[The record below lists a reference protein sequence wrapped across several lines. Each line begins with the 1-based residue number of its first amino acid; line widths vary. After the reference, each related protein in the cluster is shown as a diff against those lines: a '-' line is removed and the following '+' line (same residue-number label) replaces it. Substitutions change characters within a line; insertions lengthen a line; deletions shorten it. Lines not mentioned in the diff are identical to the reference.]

1 MGKQTENMKKVH
13 MLLTTLSKI
22 FDSKTFDI
30 HRDTI
35 AEILSIAN
43 GIVTQSMKSL
53 KVKHHVIDFILSKER
68 EYTVTIIES
77 SEDICDDVIK
87 YSKED
92 IKEMDCLNLDHYK
105 KMLEE
110 QMAIQDK
117 YDKLQAERK
126 KEREAKYNEYIEKKE
141 KSKKESE
148 EKWKKFQAEREK
160 ERLKKQK
167 EGLKFFLKEKRCEQI
182 NNANKA
188 EMLLK
193 DVFDIFGIDY
203 DYQHIEMITKNNG
216 CELKGY
222 IYDFLVRINGKKYD
236 VEVDGSSH
244 DGKEEYDKI
253 RDELSR
259 SIGIETIRFSTQ
271 MVYEI
276 EYEVSRGMINKGN
289 LIDII
294 QGGASSIGDMMSSVR
309 YYFNKC
315 NKYNRRNRQ
324 ILEPM
329 DESLMNDKVNKN
341 ICSIKDVL
349 KNNICGEYREVVYG
363 GKIIPT
369 VTCKTP
375 YTTITCGTNGNKGG
389 DWGHGSR
396 AYVKVECGSLSDYQI
411 RKIDEGDDG
420 ESSGFEIAVGG
431 DCEIESLI
439 ETLET
444 ITSNLK
450 NMKNKIF
457 IEESNKI
464 LEKLDNSERKEVFGM
479 INKKIN
485 EMNKAK
491 KDAIKN

>member
-1 MGKQTENMKKVH
+1 MGKQTENIKKVH
-13 MLLTTLSKI
+13 MFLTTLSKI
-22 FDSKTFDI
+22 FGSNTFDI

-35 AEILSIAN
+35 AEILSIRN
-43 GIVTQSMKSL
+43 CTVTLCMDSL
-53 KVKHHVIDFILSKER
+53 EWKHKLINFRMTNER
-68 EYTVTIIES
+68 EYTVTMIEC
-77 SEDICDDVIK
+77 SEDICDDVMK

-92 IKEMDCLNLDHYK
+92 IKKMDETSLYNYK
-105 KMLEE
+105 DMLEGQKMRE
-110 QMAIQDK
+110 
-117 YDKLQAERK
+117 AEAQHESLKVFLEEKK
-126 KEREAKYNEYIEKKE
+126 KE
-141 KSKKESE
+141 
-148 EKWKKFQAEREK
+148 
-160 ERLKKQK
+160 
-167 EGLKFFLKEKRCEQI
+167 QI
-182 NNANKA
+182 DNANKS

-193 DVFDIFGIDY
+193 DVFDMFGIDY
-203 DYQHIEMITKNNG
+203 DYQHTETIPKKNG
-216 CELKGY
+216 YEWQGY
-222 IYDFLVRINGKKYD
+222 IYDFLVEIDGNKYD

-253 RDELSR
+253 RDYLSK

-271 MVYEI
+271 MVDEIYYEA
-276 EYEVSRGMINKGN
+276 SKGIISKRN

-294 QGGASSIGDMMSSVR
+294 QSGNPSMGDMTSYVR
-309 YYFNKC
+309 YLFNKC
-315 NKYNRRNRQ
+315 NKYKRRNRP

-341 ICSIKDVL
+341 IGSIKDVL
-349 KNNICGEYREVVYG
+349 KKNICGEYGEVVYG

-369 VTCKTP
+369 VTCETP

-396 AYVKVECGSLSDYQI
+396 AYVKVEGGSLSDYQI
-411 RKIDEGDDG
+411 RKIDEGDNG

-457 IEESNKI
+457 LEESHKI
-464 LEKLDNSERKEVFGM
+464 LKKLDNSERKEVFGM

-485 EMNKAK
+485 EMNAVK
-491 KDAIKN
+491 KDARKN

>member
-13 MLLTTLSKI
+13 MFLTTLSKI
-22 FDSKTFDI
+22 FDSNTFGI

-35 AEILSIAN
+35 AEILSISN

-53 KVKHHVIDFILSKER
+53 KVKHNVIDFILSNER
-68 EYTVTIIES
+68 EYTVTMIEC
-77 SEDICDDVIK
+77 SEDICDDVMK

-92 IKEMDCLNLDHYK
+92 IKEIDCLNLDNYK

-110 QMAIQDK
+110 QKAIQDK

-126 KEREAKYNEYIEKKE
+126 KER
-141 KSKKESE
+141 
-148 EKWKKFQAEREK
+148 
-160 ERLKKQK
+160 LKKQK
-167 EGLKFFLKEKRCEQI
+167 EGLKIFLKEKRGEQI
-182 NNANKA
+182 DNANKA

-193 DVFDIFGIDY
+193 DVFDMFGIDY
-203 DYQHIEMITKNNG
+203 DYQHIEMIKKNNG

-244 DGKEEYDKI
+244 DDREEYDKI

-259 SIGIETIRFSTQ
+259 SIGIETIRLSTQ
-271 MVYEI
+271 IVYEI
-276 EYEVSRGMINKGN
+276 EYEVSRGMINKCN

-315 NKYNRRNRQ
+315 NKYKRRSRS
-324 ILEPM
+324 ILEQM

-349 KNNICGEYREVVYG
+349 KKNICGEYGEVVYG

-485 EMNKAK
+485 EMNAAK

>member
-1 MGKQTENMKKVH
+1 MGKQTENIKKVH
-13 MLLTTLSKI
+13 MFLTTLSKI
-22 FDSKTFDI
+22 FGSNTFDI

-35 AEILSIAN
+35 AEILSIRN
-43 GIVTQSMKSL
+43 CTVTLCMDSL
-53 KVKHHVIDFILSKER
+53 EWKHKLIKFRMTNER
-68 EYTVTIIES
+68 EYTVTMIVC
-77 SEDICDDVIK
+77 SEDICYDVMK

-92 IKEMDCLNLDHYK
+92 IKKMDETSLYNYK
-105 KMLEE
+105 DMLEGQKIRE
-110 QMAIQDK
+110 AEAQHESLKVFLEDK
-117 YDKLQAERK
+117 K
-126 KEREAKYNEYIEKKE
+126 KEQIDNSN
-141 KSKKESE
+141 KS
-148 EKWKKFQAEREK
+148 
-160 ERLKKQK
+160 
-167 EGLKFFLKEKRCEQI
+167 
-182 NNANKA
+182 

-193 DVFDIFGIDY
+193 DVFDMFGIDY
-203 DYQHIEMITKNNG
+203 DYQHTETILKKNG
-216 CELKGY
+216 YEWKGY
-222 IYDFLVRINGKKYD
+222 IYDFLVEIDGNKYD

-244 DGKEEYDKI
+244 EGKEKYDNI
-253 RDELSR
+253 RDDLSK
-259 SIGIETIRFSTQ
+259 SIGIETIRFSTK
-271 MVYEI
+271 MVDEIYYEA
-276 EYEVSRGMINKGN
+276 SKGIISKRN

-294 QGGASSIGDMMSSVR
+294 QGGSSSIGNMMSSVR

-315 NKYNRRNRQ
+315 NKYKRRNRP

-329 DESLMNDKVNKN
+329 DKSLMNDKVNKN
-341 ICSIKDVL
+341 ICSIKE
-349 KNNICGEYREVVYG
+349 NICGEHGEVVYG

-396 AYVKVECGSLSDYQI
+396 AYVKVEGGSLSDYQI

-439 ETLET
+439 ETFET
-444 ITSNLK
+444 IASNLK

>member
-1 MGKQTENMKKVH
+1 MGKQTENIKKVH
-13 MLLTTLSKI
+13 MFLTTLSKI
-22 FDSKTFDI
+22 FNSKTFDI

-35 AEILSIAN
+35 AEILSIRN
-43 GIVTQSMKSL
+43 CTVSLCMNSL
-53 KVKHHVIDFILSKER
+53 KWKHKLIKFRITNER
-68 EYTVTIIES
+68 EYTVTMIEC
-77 SEDICDDVIK
+77 SEDICDDVMK

-92 IKEMDCLNLDHYK
+92 IKEMDKTRLYNYK
-105 KMLEE
+105 YMLEGQKIRE
-110 QMAIQDK
+110 
-117 YDKLQAERK
+117 AEAQHESLNVFLEEKK
-126 KEREAKYNEYIEKKE
+126 KE
-141 KSKKESE
+141 
-148 EKWKKFQAEREK
+148 
-160 ERLKKQK
+160 
-167 EGLKFFLKEKRCEQI
+167 QI
-182 NNANKA
+182 DNANKK

-193 DVFDIFGIDY
+193 EVFDMFEIDY
-203 DYQHIEMITKNNG
+203 DYQHTETILKKNKY
-216 CELKGY
+216 EWKGY

-244 DGKEEYDKI
+244 DDREEYDKI

-259 SIGIETIRFSTQ
+259 SIGIETIRLSTQ
-271 MVYEI
+271 MVDEIYYEA
-276 EYEVSRGMINKGN
+276 SKGIISKRN

-294 QGGASSIGDMMSSVR
+294 QGCSSSIGDMMSSLR
-309 YYFNKC
+309 YYFNKY
-315 NKYNRRNRQ
+315 KRRSRP

-349 KNNICGEYREVVYG
+349 KNNIFGEHGEVVYG

-396 AYVKVECGSLSDYQI
+396 AYIKVEGGSLSDYQI

-439 ETLET
+439 ETFET
-444 ITSNLK
+444 IASNLK

-464 LEKLDNSERKEVFGM
+464 LEKLDNSERKEVFEM

>member
-1 MGKQTENMKKVH
+1 MGKQTENIKKVH
-13 MLLTTLSKI
+13 MFLTTLSKI
-22 FDSKTFDI
+22 FDSNTFDI

-35 AEILSIAN
+35 AEILSIRN
-43 GIVTQSMKSL
+43 GTVSL
-53 KVKHHVIDFILSKER
+53 CMNSLEWKHKLIKFRITNER
-68 EYTVTIIES
+68 EYTVTMIEC
-77 SEDICDDVIK
+77 SEDICYDVMK

-92 IKEMDCLNLDHYK
+92 IKEMDETSLYNYK
-105 KMLEE
+105 YMLEGQKIRE
-110 QMAIQDK
+110 
-117 YDKLQAERK
+117 AEAQHESLKVFLEEKK
-126 KEREAKYNEYIEKKE
+126 KE
-141 KSKKESE
+141 
-148 EKWKKFQAEREK
+148 
-160 ERLKKQK
+160 
-167 EGLKFFLKEKRCEQI
+167 QI
-182 NNANKA
+182 DNANKK

-193 DVFDIFGIDY
+193 EVFDMFEIDY
-203 DYQHIEMITKNNG
+203 EYQHTETILKKN
-216 CELKGY
+216 EYEWKGY
-222 IYDFLVRINGKKYD
+222 IYDFLVDIDGKKYD

-244 DGKEEYDKI
+244 DGKEKQDRK

-271 MVYEI
+271 MVDEIYYEA
-276 EYEVSRGMINKGN
+276 SKGIIRKRN
-289 LIDII
+289 IIDII
-294 QGGASSIGDMMSSVR
+294 QCGASSIGDMMSSVR

-315 NKYNRRNRQ
+315 NKYKRRNRP

-341 ICSIKDVL
+341 IGSIKDVL
-349 KNNICGEYREVVYG
+349 KKNICGEHGEVVYG

-439 ETLET
+439 ETFET
-444 ITSNLK
+444 IASNLK

-485 EMNKAK
+485 EMNAAK
-491 KDAIKN
+491 KDSIKN

>member
-1 MGKQTENMKKVH
+1 MF
-13 MLLTTLSKI
+13 LTTLSKI

-53 KVKHHVIDFILSKER
+53 KVKHNVIDFILSNER
-68 EYTVTIIES
+68 EYTVTMIES
-77 SEDICDDVIK
+77 SEYIYDDAMK

-92 IKEMDCLNLDHYK
+92 IKEMDCINLDHYK

-110 QMAIQDK
+110 QKAIQDK

-126 KEREAKYNEYIEKKE
+126 N
-141 KSKKESE
+141 
-148 EKWKKFQAEREK
+148 

-167 EGLKFFLKEKRCEQI
+167 KWLKIFLKEKRCEQI
-182 NNANKA
+182 DNANKK

-193 DVFDIFGIDY
+193 EVFDMFEIDY
-203 DYQHIEMITKNNG
+203 EYQHTETILNKN
-216 CELKGY
+216 EYEWKGY
-222 IYDFLVRINGKKYD
+222 IYDFLVDIDGNKYD

-244 DGKEEYDKI
+244 DGKEKQDRK

-271 MVYEI
+271 MVDEIYYEA
-276 EYEVSRGMINKGN
+276 SKGIISKRN

-294 QGGASSIGDMMSSVR
+294 QCGASSIGDMMSSVR

-315 NKYNRRNRQ
+315 NKYKRRSRS

-341 ICSIKDVL
+341 IVSIKDVL
-349 KNNICGEYREVVYG
+349 KKNICGEYGEVVYG

-396 AYVKVECGSLSDYQI
+396 AYIKVECGSLSDYQI

-439 ETLET
+439 ETFET
-444 ITSNLK
+444 IASNLK

-485 EMNKAK
+485 EMNAAK

>member
-1 MGKQTENMKKVH
+1 MVKQTENIKKVH
-13 MLLTTLSKI
+13 MFLTTLSKI
-22 FDSKTFDI
+22 FGSNTFDI

-35 AEILSIAN
+35 SEILSIRN
-43 GIVTQSMKSL
+43 CTVTLCMCSL
-53 KVKHHVIDFILSKER
+53 KWKHKLINFSMTNER
-68 EYTVTIIES
+68 EYTVTMIVC
-77 SEDICDDVIK
+77 SEDICYDVMK

-92 IKEMDCLNLDHYK
+92 IKKMDETSLYNYK
-105 KMLEE
+105 DMLEGQKIREAEE
-110 QMAIQDK
+110 QHESLK
-117 YDKLQAERK
+117 VFLEEKK
-126 KEREAKYNEYIEKKE
+126 KE
-141 KSKKESE
+141 
-148 EKWKKFQAEREK
+148 
-160 ERLKKQK
+160 
-167 EGLKFFLKEKRCEQI
+167 QI
-182 NNANKA
+182 DNANKK

-193 DVFDIFGIDY
+193 DVFDMFGIDY
-203 DYQHIEMITKNNG
+203 DYQHTETILKKNG
-216 CELKGY
+216 YEWKGY

-244 DGKEEYDKI
+244 DCKEEQDRK

-271 MVYEI
+271 MVDEIYYEA
-276 EYEVSRGMINKGN
+276 SKGIISKRN
-289 LIDII
+289 IIDMI
-294 QGGASSIGDMMSSVR
+294 QGNASSIGDMMSSVR

-315 NKYNRRNRQ
+315 NKYKRRNRP
-324 ILEPM
+324 ILESM

-341 ICSIKDVL
+341 IGSIKDVL
-349 KNNICGEYREVVYG
+349 KKNICGEYGEVVYG

-396 AYVKVECGSLSDYQI
+396 AYVKVEGGSLSDYQI

-457 IEESNKI
+457 LEESYKI
-464 LEKLDNSERKEVFGM
+464 LKKLDNSERKEVFGM

-485 EMNKAK
+485 EMNAAK

>member
-1 MGKQTENMKKVH
+1 MF
-13 MLLTTLSKI
+13 LTTLSKI

-35 AEILSIAN
+35 SEILSIRN
-43 GIVTQSMKSL
+43 CTVTLCMDSL
-53 KVKHHVIDFILSKER
+53 KWKHKLINFMMTNER
-68 EYTVTIIES
+68 EYTVTMIEC
-77 SEDICDDVIK
+77 SEDVCDDVMK

-92 IKEMDCLNLDHYK
+92 IKEMDEASLYNYK
-105 KMLEE
+105 YMLEGQKIRE
-110 QMAIQDK
+110 
-117 YDKLQAERK
+117 AEAQHESLKVFLEEKK
-126 KEREAKYNEYIEKKE
+126 KE
-141 KSKKESE
+141 
-148 EKWKKFQAEREK
+148 
-160 ERLKKQK
+160 
-167 EGLKFFLKEKRCEQI
+167 QI
-182 NNANKA
+182 DNANKK

-193 DVFDIFGIDY
+193 EVFDMFGIDY
-203 DYQHIEMITKNNG
+203 DYQHTKTILKKNG
-216 CELKGY
+216 YEWKGY
-222 IYDFLVRINGKKYD
+222 IYDFLVDINGNKYD

-244 DGKEEYDKI
+244 DGKEEQDRK

-271 MVYEI
+271 MVDEIYYEA
-276 EYEVSRGMINKGN
+276 SKGIISKRN

-294 QGGASSIGDMMSSVR
+294 QSGASSIGDMMSSVR

-315 NKYNRRNRQ
+315 NKYKRRNKP

-329 DESLMNDKVNKN
+329 DESFMDDKVNKN
-341 ICSIKDVL
+341 IGSIKDVI
-349 KNNICGEYREVVYG
+349 KKNICGEYGEVVYG

-439 ETLET
+439 ETFET
-444 ITSNLK
+444 IASNLK

>member
-1 MGKQTENMKKVH
+1 MGKQTENIKKVH
-13 MLLTTLSKI
+13 MFLTTLSNI
-22 FDSKTFDI
+22 FDSNTFDI

-35 AEILSIAN
+35 SEILSIRN
-43 GIVTQSMKSL
+43 CTVTLCMDSL
-53 KVKHHVIDFILSKER
+53 KWKHKLINFRMTNER
-68 EYTVTIIES
+68 EYTVTMIEC
-77 SEDICDDVIK
+77 SEDICYDVMK

-92 IKEMDCLNLDHYK
+92 IKEMDETSLYNYK
-105 KMLEE
+105 YMLEGQKIRE
-110 QMAIQDK
+110 
-117 YDKLQAERK
+117 AEAQHESLKVFLEEKK
-126 KEREAKYNEYIEKKE
+126 KE
-141 KSKKESE
+141 
-148 EKWKKFQAEREK
+148 
-160 ERLKKQK
+160 
-167 EGLKFFLKEKRCEQI
+167 QI
-182 NNANKA
+182 DNANKK

-193 DVFDIFGIDY
+193 DVFDMFGIDY
-203 DYQHIEMITKNNG
+203 DYQHTETILKKNG
-216 CELKGY
+216 YEWKGY

-244 DGKEEYDKI
+244 DCKEEQDRK

-271 MVYEI
+271 MVDEIYYEA
-276 EYEVSRGMINKGN
+276 SKGIISKRN
-289 LIDII
+289 IIDMI
-294 QGGASSIGDMMSSVR
+294 QGDASSIGDIMSSVR

-315 NKYNRRNRQ
+315 NKYNRRNRP
-324 ILEPM
+324 IIESM

-341 ICSIKDVL
+341 IGSIKEVL
-349 KNNICGEYREVVYG
+349 KKNICGEYGEVVYG

-439 ETLET
+439 ETFET
-444 ITSNLK
+444 IASNLK

>member
-1 MGKQTENMKKVH
+1 MGKQTENIKKVH
-13 MLLTTLSKI
+13 MFLTTLSKI
-22 FDSKTFDI
+22 FGSNTFDI

-35 AEILSIAN
+35 SEILSIRN
-43 GIVTQSMKSL
+43 CTVTLCMDSL
-53 KVKHHVIDFILSKER
+53 EWKHKLIKFRMTNER
-68 EYTVTIIES
+68 EYTVTMIVC
-77 SEDICDDVIK
+77 SEDICDDVMK

-92 IKEMDCLNLDHYK
+92 IKKIDETSLYNYK
-105 KMLEE
+105 DMLEGQKIRE
-110 QMAIQDK
+110 
-117 YDKLQAERK
+117 AEAQHESLKVFLEEKK
-126 KEREAKYNEYIEKKE
+126 KE
-141 KSKKESE
+141 
-148 EKWKKFQAEREK
+148 
-160 ERLKKQK
+160 
-167 EGLKFFLKEKRCEQI
+167 QI
-182 NNANKA
+182 DNANKK

-193 DVFDIFGIDY
+193 DVFDMFGIDY
-203 DYQHIEMITKNNG
+203 DYQHTETILKKNG
-216 CELKGY
+216 YEWKGY

-244 DGKEEYDKI
+244 DCKEEQDRK

-271 MVYEI
+271 MVDEIYYEA
-276 EYEVSRGMINKGN
+276 SKGIISKRN
-289 LIDII
+289 IIDMI
-294 QGGASSIGDMMSSVR
+294 QGDASSIGDIMSSVR

-315 NKYNRRNRQ
+315 NKYKRRNRP
-324 ILEPM
+324 IIESI

-341 ICSIKDVL
+341 IGSIKDVL
-349 KNNICGEYREVVYG
+349 KKNICGEYGEVVYG

-396 AYVKVECGSLSDYQI
+396 AYVKVEGGSLSDYQI

-439 ETLET
+439 ETFET
-444 ITSNLK
+444 IASNLK

-457 IEESNKI
+457 LEESNKI

>member
-1 MGKQTENMKKVH
+1 MGKQTENIKKVH
-13 MLLTTLSKI
+13 MFLTTLSKI

-53 KVKHHVIDFILSKER
+53 KVKHNVIDFILSNER
-68 EYTVTIIES
+68 EYTVTMIEC
-77 SEDICDDVIK
+77 SEDICDDVMK

-92 IKEMDCLNLDHYK
+92 IKEIDCLNLDHYK

-110 QMAIQDK
+110 QKAIQDK

-126 KEREAKYNEYIEKKE
+126 KERLKKQKEYEKL
-141 KSKKESE
+141 
-148 EKWKKFQAEREK
+148 QAERK
-160 ERLKKQK
+160 KKRLKKQK
-167 EGLKFFLKEKRCEQI
+167 EGLKIFLKEKRGEQI
-182 NNANKA
+182 DNANKA

-203 DYQHIEMITKNNG
+203 DYQHIEMIPKNNG

-222 IYDFLVRINGKKYD
+222 IYDFLVRINGNKYD

-244 DGKEEYDKI
+244 DDREEYDKI

-259 SIGIETIRFSTQ
+259 SIGIETIRLSTQ
-271 MVYEI
+271 MVDEIYYEA
-276 EYEVSRGMINKGN
+276 SKGIISKRN

-294 QGGASSIGDMMSSVR
+294 QGCSSSIGDMMSYLR

-315 NKYNRRNRQ
+315 NKYKRRNRP
-324 ILEPM
+324 ILEPI
-329 DESLMNDKVNKN
+329 DDSLINDKVNKN

-349 KNNICGEYREVVYG
+349 KKNICGEYGEVVYG

-369 VTCKTP
+369 VICKTP

-439 ETLET
+439 ETFET
-444 ITSNLK
+444 IASNLK

>member
-22 FDSKTFDI
+22 FGSNTFGI

-35 AEILSIAN
+35 AEILSITN

-53 KVKHHVIDFILSKER
+53 KVKHNVIDFILSNEM
-68 EYTVTIIES
+68 EYTVTMIEC
-77 SEDICDDVIK
+77 SEDICDDVMK

-92 IKEMDCLNLDHYK
+92 IKEIDCLNLDHYK

-110 QMAIQDK
+110 QKAIKDK

-126 KEREAKYNEYIEKKE
+126 KEREAKYKEYIEKKE
-141 KSKKESE
+141 KAKKESD
-148 EKWKKFQAEREK
+148 EKWKKFQAEIKK

-167 EGLKFFLKEKRCEQI
+167 EGLKIFLKDKRGEQI
-182 NNANKA
+182 DNANKA

-203 DYQHIEMITKNNG
+203 DYQHIEMIPKNNG

-222 IYDFLVRINGKKYD
+222 IYDFLVKINGKKYD

-244 DGKEEYDKI
+244 DDREEYDKI

-259 SIGIETIRFSTQ
+259 SIGIETIRLSTQ

-276 EYEVSRGMINKGN
+276 EYEVSRGMINKCN

-294 QGGASSIGDMMSSVR
+294 QAGASSIGNMMSSVR

-315 NKYNRRNRQ
+315 NKYKRRNRQ

-341 ICSIKDVL
+341 ICSVKDVL
-349 KNNICGEYREVVYG
+349 KNNICGEHGEVVYG

-439 ETLET
+439 ETFET
-444 ITSNLK
+444 IASNLK